1 MQIHILD
8 LTVSIVILSIL
19 IIELRKYKF
28 SYYDI
33 FPFFGIFSSILF
45 IFFGLFDVMDFFVL
59 IKDLFT
65 SKINL

>member
-8 LTVSIVILSIL
+8 LLVSVVILYTVVMQ
-19 IIELRKYKF
+19 LRKYKF

-45 IFFGLFDVMDFFVL
+45 IFFGLFDVMDFFVF
-59 IKDLFT
+59 IKDLFA

>member
-19 IIELRKYKF
+19 IIQLRKYKF

-45 IFFGLFDVMDFFVL
+45 IFFGLFDVMDFFVF
-59 IKDLFT
+59 IKDLFA